1 MVVVVVVVVVV
12 AVVAWWWWW
21 RVDHH
26 VLSLSINVYRTQKDL
41 ATPAFTMGNLGTDSS
56 SGVKANIAYGMV
68 ASNREGRRN
77 DTTEPVYYEVVGQKS
92 KRIPEKKVVMAH
104 EYQTRF

>member
-1 MVVVVVVVVVV
+1 MVVAMVAMVVVVVV
-12 AVVAWWWWW
+12 
-21 RVDHH
+21 DYH

-92 KRIPEKKVVMAH
+92 KRIPEKKVVTAH